1 MTIGCTEY
9 DNIKI
14 VIEDG
19 DNYDEVL
26 GVVMLPENTEE
37 EFKKAFREY
46 KTEKGVMWHW
56 EGFLDYLTNLGWK
69 FSWESGNVSTL
80 EI

>member
-14 VIEDG
+14 VIQDG

-26 GVVMLPENTEE
+26 GVVTLTENTEE

-46 KTEKGVMWHW
+46 KTENGVMWYW
-56 EGFLDYLTNLGWK
+56 EGFLDYLTDLGWK